1 VAVDSI
7 RRGAEPLIRARGIS
21 RRWGLCAGAFLLGS
35 LLVGFG
41 VGPVGI
47 GVQGIV
53 ESALSHLPFV
63 HVSSPLSQVQESI
76 LWQLRAPRV
85 VLGALVG
92 GLLALAGAGYQGVFR
107 NPLVDS
113 GMLGA
118 SAGAGLGATLAI
130 IYLGGEGPSVVPIA
144 AFIGS
149 LSGVAVAYLTGV
161 AASTRTIL
169 GDGVATLLLAGIAVG
184 SFLTAVQTFFLQRS
198 AQVDIQAVYSWL
210 LGSLSAAS
218 WQQVTTILP
227 YAAVSSAVIL
237 LHGRHLDVLAVG
249 DDEARTLGLR
259 PGLARALIVAAAA
272 LAAASAVAVSGLI
285 GFVGIVVPHVARRLA
300 GPSYASVLPLSM
312 LGGAGFLVL
321 ADTLARTVLSPAELP
336 IGVVTALV
344 GAPAF
349 VWVLRSTTSVDT

>member
-1 VAVDSI
+1 MTKHCAIAAATAFLVVAAGVAAFVGAADLNPLATAAALLDKIPFVRLPSSLSPVDRAVLFQIRLPRVAV
-7 RRGAEPLIRARGIS
+7 
-21 RRWGLCAGAFLLGS
+21 
-35 LLVGFG
+35 
-41 VGPVGI
+41 
-47 GVQGIV
+47 
-53 ESALSHLPFV
+53 
-63 HVSSPLSQVQESI
+63 
-76 LWQLRAPRV
+76 
-85 VLGALVG
+85 GALVG

-130 IYLGGEGPSVVPIA
+130 IYLGGEGPSVVPLA

-249 DDEARTLGLR
+249 DDEARTLGMR
-259 PGLARALIVAAAA
+259 PGLVRGLVVAAAA

-300 GPSYASVLPLSM
+300 GPSYTSVLPLSM

-349 VWVLRSTTSVDT
+349 VWVLRGTTSVDT

>member
-1 VAVDSI
+1 MTKHRALGVAAAFTVAAALVAAFV
-7 RRGAEPLIRARGIS
+7 GAADLNPLAT
-21 RRWGLCAGAFLLGS
+21 AAALLDK
-35 LLVGFG
+35 V
-41 VGPVGI
+41 
-47 GVQGIV
+47 
-53 ESALSHLPFV
+53 PFV
-63 HVSSPLSQVQESI
+63 RLPSSLTPLD
-76 LWQLRAPRV
+76 RAVLFQIRLPRV

-130 IYLGGEGPSVVPIA
+130 VYLGGAGPAVTPVA
-144 AFIGS
+144 AFVGS
-149 LSGVAVAYLTGV
+149 LTGVAVAYLTGA
-161 AASTRTIL
+161 AASRHGPL
-169 GDGVATLLLAGIAVG
+169 GGGVATLLLAGIAVG
-184 SFLTAVQTFFLQRS
+184 SFLTAVQTFILQRS
-198 AQVDIQAVYSWL
+198 AQQDIQVVYSWL
-210 LGSLSAAS
+210 LGSLSAAT

-237 LHGRHLDVLAVG
+237 LHGRHLDVLSVG
-249 DDEARTLGLR
+249 DDEARTLGMR
-259 PGLARALIVAAAA
+259 PGLVRGLVVAAAA

-285 GFVGIVVPHVARRLA
+285 GFVGIIVPHVARRLL
-300 GPSYASVLPLSM
+300 GPSGTSYTSVLPLSM

-344 GAPAF
+344 GAPVF
-349 VWVLRSTTSVDT
+349 VWVLRGTANVDT

>member
-1 VAVDSI
+1 MRKPLAISAAAAFLVVAVLVAAFV
-7 RRGAEPLIRARGIS
+7 GAANLNPLAT
-21 RRWGLCAGAFLLGS
+21 AA
-35 LLVGFG
+35 
-41 VGPVGI
+41 
-47 GVQGIV
+47 
-53 ESALSHLPFV
+53 ALADKIPFV
-63 HVSSPLSQVQESI
+63 RLPSGLDPLD
-76 LWQLRAPRV
+76 RAVLFQIRLPRV

-130 IYLGGEGPSVVPIA
+130 VYLGPHPQSVPVA
-144 AFIGS
+144 AFAGS
-149 LSGVAVAYLTGV
+149 LAGVGVAYATGA
-161 AASTRTIL
+161 AASRRTVL
-169 GDGVATLLLAGIAVG
+169 GGGPATLLLAGIAVG
-184 SFLTAVQTFFLQRS
+184 SFLTAVQTFVLQRS
-198 AQVDIQAVYSWL
+198 SSDIAAVYSWL

-227 YAAVSSAVIL
+227 YAAVSSLVIL

-249 DDEARTLGLR
+249 DEEARALGLR
-259 PGLARALIVAAAA
+259 PGQVRAVVVFASA

-300 GPSYASVLPLSM
+300 GPSYTSVLPLS
-312 LGGAGFLVL
+312 LLCGAGFLVL

-336 IGVVTALV
+336 IGVVTAFV

-349 VWVLRSTTSVDT
+349 VWVLRATGNVSP

>member
-1 VAVDSI
+1 VSKPAALGTATAVLVVAVLVAVFV
-7 RRGAEPLIRARGIS
+7 GAADLNPGPTA
-21 RRWGLCAGAFLLGS
+21 AALLDK
-35 LLVGFG
+35 
-41 VGPVGI
+41 I
-47 GVQGIV
+47 
-53 ESALSHLPFV
+53 PFV
-63 HVSSPLSQVQESI
+63 RLPSSLD
-76 LWQLRAPRV
+76 QLDRAVLFQIRLPRI

-92 GLLALAGAGYQGVFR
+92 GLLALAGGGYQGVFR

-130 IYLGGEGPSVVPIA
+130 VYLGGAGPETVPVA
-144 AFIGS
+144 AFAGS
-149 LSGVAVAYLTGV
+149 LAGVAVAYATGA
-161 AASTRTIL
+161 AASRHTVL
-169 GDGVATLLLAGIAVG
+169 SDGVATLLLAGIAVG
-184 SFLTAVQTFFLQRS
+184 SFLTAVQTFILQRS
-198 AQVDIQAVYSWL
+198 ASDIQSVYSWL

-227 YAAVSSAVIL
+227 YAAVSSVVIL

-249 DDEARTLGLR
+249 DEE
-259 PGLARALIVAAAA
+259 ARALGLHPALVRAIVVAACA

-300 GPSYASVLPLSM
+300 GPSYTSVLPLS
-312 LGGAGFLVL
+312 LLTGAAFLVL

-336 IGVVTALV
+336 IGVVTAFV

-349 VWVLRSTTSVDT
+349 VWVLRSTSNVGT